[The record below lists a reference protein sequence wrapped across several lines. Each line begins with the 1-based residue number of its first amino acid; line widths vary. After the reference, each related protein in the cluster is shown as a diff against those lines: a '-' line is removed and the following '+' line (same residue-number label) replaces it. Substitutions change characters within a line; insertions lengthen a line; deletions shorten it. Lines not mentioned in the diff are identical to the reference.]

1 MSLLERLI
9 SEEENLK
16 EFIAPVVSDG
26 FARIRVSGLVKAF
39 KVLPATYEGFGIFK
53 PEEHFALVM
62 RNAEFE
68 EKMEYLERL
77 PYLRM
82 VLIKRV
88 RNKSWLSIPFNLS
101 DANKRFGIKEPKVVH
116 LVEDCLPFD
125 QVVVSVD
132 GMVFWFKETD
142 ERADFEIAER
152 LRNAKLGELNEKS
165 LTPEQIQ
172 AFKIA
177 HQIDEIR
184 KAQTMDARLQRALS
198 VSGAKLVEYEDGR
211 VDDTLEVS
219 WEWEGENHTVT
230 INKNNFR
237 VMSAGICL
245 EGHDADYSLE
255 SIVSVI
261 RDRGEGW

>member
-1 MSLLERLI
+1 MSLVDKLI
-9 SEEENLK
+9 YEEENLK
-16 EFIAPVVSDG
+16 EFVAPVVSPG
-26 FARIRVSGLVKAF
+26 YAIIRISGLVKAF

-53 PEEHFALVM
+53 PEGLFALVM
-62 RNAEFE
+62 RDAEFE

-77 PYLRM
+77 SYLRM
-82 VLIKRV
+82 ILIKKL

-101 DANKRFGIKEPKVVH
+101 DAKLRFGIKEPKVIH

-125 QVVVSVD
+125 QVITSVD
-132 GMVFWFKETD
+132 SEVLWFKETD

-152 LRNAKLGELNEKS
+152 LRNAGLGELNERG
-165 LTPEQIQ
+165 LTPEQFQ
-172 AFKIA
+172 AFRIA
-177 HQIDEIR
+177 HEIDKKR
-184 KAQTMDARLQRALS
+184 KAQTMDAKLKRALS

-211 VDDTLEVS
+211 VDDTLDVS

-230 INKNNFR
+230 IKKDNFR
-237 VMSAGICL
+237 VVSSGICL

-261 RDRGEGW
+261 RDREW

>member
-1 MSLLERLI
+1 MQLLEKLI

-26 FARIRVSGLVKAF
+26 FARIRVSGLIKAF
-39 KVLPATYEGFGIFK
+39 KVLPTTYEGFGIFK

-88 RNKSWLSIPFNLS
+88 RNKSWLTIPFNLS
-101 DANKRFGIKEPKVVH
+101 DAKIRFGIKEPKVVH

-125 QVVVSVD
+125 QVIISVD
-132 GMVFWFKETD
+132 SEVLWFKETD

-152 LRNAKLGELNEKS
+152 LRNAKLGELNEKG

-177 HQIDEIR
+177 YQIDEKM

-198 VSGAKLVEYEDGR
+198 ISGAKLVEFEDGR
-211 VDDTLEVS
+211 VDDTLEVT
-219 WEWEGENHTVT
+219 WDWEGENHTVT
-230 INKNNFR
+230 INKNNFQ
-237 VMSAGICL
+237 VISAAFCL
-245 EGHDADYSLE
+245 EGGDSNYDLT
-255 SIVSVI
+255 SIVSVW
-261 RDRGEGW
+261 RDRDRW